1 MAVDKRSARLGVLAT
16 VSLLLLGLLG
26 TRLWF
31 LQGVRADYYQKK
43 VTAAKTKTV
52 YIPAERGRILDA
64 KGRVLADNQRI
75 LTVAV
80 DWSVIRNEKNRRDL
94 FTRLS
99 NPLKVP
105 VDDLM
110 RRYEPC
116 YPRKPPCGKAQLYD
130 TLLPL
135 PLKEDVDESTV
146 MFLKERSEDY
156 PGVDVREDWR
166 REYPYAP
173 IASHVIGF
181 LGAIPDS
188 TTAAVYY
195 KTLGYDPDA
204 RIGRFGVEQTYENDL
219 RGKPGFVKYEVD
231 SRGRI
236 IRQLSRQEAVP
247 GNDIQLSIDID
258 MQQFTEQALYTELDA
273 RRHTDAPTILKF
285 GEPDPAYPLVNLYK
299 APAGSSVV
307 LNHDTGEILAMASY
321 PNFDNRWFNA
331 GISSEKFNQLFP
343 NTKDPDQSIL
353 VNRAVSGRYNLGSS
367 FKPFVAYA
375 ALNTGQLPGGV
386 DYTLKD
392 TGTYKLTSIPEE
404 RCQLNVK
411 CIFKNANCGN
421 GAPCRY
427 GRVNVVS
434 ALAISSDVFFYKIG
448 EEIFS
453 QRGYRPILEE
463 QVRQFGFGSPTGI
476 DLPYEFIGTV
486 PNKALKQRLAASGAI
501 AKEEGKGYYVGDNV
515 QFAIGQGLLSAT
527 PLQLAVAYGTIANGG
542 KVLQPHV
549 VRAVWGPGTP
559 NGKPGRVDMDK
570 GVVLRD
576 FSTPVVKR
584 DIGMDMQARDAIVE
598 GLTRVV
604 NGPGVRSDIYHAT
617 TGEKLFRSYPKRAL
631 PIAGKT
637 GTAQNVV
644 IGKERLKEEQMP
656 WEARDHAWFASFAPA
671 EDPELVVVV
680 INEHGGHGGSDAA
693 PAAAAASAMG
703 VTSERTPV
711 ECEGSTITGRRQRSL
726 TQAMPARSS
735 VLRRVLSKLRFQIE
749 LPAVVAFG

>member
-1 MAVDKRSARLGVLAT
+1 MARDRNISRLSVLVSVSIALA
-16 VSLLLLGLLG
+16 SLL
-26 TRLWF
+26 TVRLWF
-31 LQGVRADYYQKK
+31 LQAIDSRGLQERVSEVR
-43 VTAAKTKTV
+43 TRTV
-52 YIPAERGRILDA
+52 RLTPERGRIFDV
-64 KGRVLADNQRI
+64 KGRIVADNERI
-75 LTVAV
+75 LTITIDRAIIAKSL
-80 DWSVIRNEKNRRDL
+80 DRQQMWDRLGGALGMSVNALEDRW
-94 FTRLS
+94 LS
-99 NPLKVP
+99 K
-105 VDDLM
+105 
-110 RRYEPC
+110 RYD
-116 YPRKPPCGKAQLYD
+116 QLQ
-130 TLLPL
+130 PL
-135 PLKEDVDESTV
+135 PLKEDVSEQLAT
-146 MFLKERSEDY
+146 FLRERSEDY

-188 TTAAVYY
+188 ETAALYY

-204 RIGRFGVEQTYENDL
+204 RIGRFGVEQMYENDL
-219 RGKPGFVKYEVD
+219 RGRPGFVKYEVD

-236 IRQLSRQEAVP
+236 LRQLSRQEAVP

-258 MQQFTEQALYTELDA
+258 MQQFTEQALFTELDA
-273 RRHTDAPTILKF
+273 RRHTEAPTILKF

-307 LNHDTGEILAMASY
+307 MNHDTGEILAMASY

-331 GISSEKFNQLFP
+331 GITSEKFNQLFP

-353 VNRAVSGRYNLGSS
+353 VNRAVSGRYNLGST

-386 DYTLKD
+386 DYVLKD

-527 PLQLAVAYGTIANGG
+527 PMQLAVAYGTIANGG
-542 KVLQPHV
+542 KVVQPRV

-559 NGKPGRVDMDK
+559 NGRPGRVDLDK
-570 GVVLRD
+570 GVVLKD
-576 FSTPVVKR
+576 FSAPVVKR
-584 DIGMDMQARDAIVE
+584 DISMDPTAREAIVE
-598 GLTRVV
+598 GLSRVIT
-604 NGPGVRSDIYHAT
+604 GPGVRSDIYHST

-637 GTAQNVV
+637 GTAQGAGN
-644 IGKERLKEEQMP
+644 LP
-656 WEARDHAWFASFAPA
+656 WNDSSAFAAFSKNPNIPYTAVAYLEKSGF
-671 EDPELVVVV
+671 
-680 INEHGGHGGSDAA
+680 GSRAAA
-693 PAAAAASAMG
+693 PVVKCVFTALAGKARVIDAQPADPLDINAITPAPEQRLASPFCLVG
-703 VTSERTPV
+703 S
-711 ECEGSTITGRRQRSL
+711 GSTVRD
-726 TQAMPARSS
+726 
-735 VLRRVLSKLRFQIE
+735 
-749 LPAVVAFG
+749 